1 MASNNGK
8 NSEAFFE
15 ANVSGIVFR
24 LRDKADLVGLNKGKN
39 VAAFGN
45 PSDYLVATPE
55 GVHFAEVKSTVSR
68 TSFSLSSFTPAQK
81 SAISRLHKHGLG
93 HLYKIYIH
101 ALHSDTWYQM
111 NASEFYETIMN
122 EKRKSKKWQ
131 ELSPISW

>member
-1 MASNNGK
+1 MKSNNGK
-8 NSEAFFE
+8 GSEAIFE
-15 ANVSGIVFR
+15 VEVSGIVFR

-55 GVHFAEVKSTVSR
+55 GVYFAEVKSTVSE
-68 TSFSLSSFTPAQK
+68 TSFSLSAFTPAQK
-81 SAISRLHKHGLG
+81 SAISRLHKQGLG

-101 ALHSDTWYQM
+101 ALHDNTWYQM
-111 NASEFYETIMN
+111 DGSEFFETIMI